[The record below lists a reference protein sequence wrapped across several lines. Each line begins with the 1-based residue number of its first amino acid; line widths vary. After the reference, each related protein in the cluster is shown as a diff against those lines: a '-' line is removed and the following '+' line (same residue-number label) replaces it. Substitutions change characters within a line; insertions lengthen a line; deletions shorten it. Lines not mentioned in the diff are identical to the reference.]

1 MGGPGYPEKARG
13 MAESPLNRLIRRLE
27 VDTAPLSDAEKES
40 ILCLPLS
47 IKELRADQDIVREGD
62 RPNQC
67 CVVIEGFQ
75 CRYKMLAD
83 GERQIMSFHV
93 PGDVPDLQSVF
104 LSTMDH
110 SLGTLTP
117 NRVAFIPHEPL
128 RDLIRQQPGI
138 AERLWRETL
147 IDASVFRE
155 WIANVGSRDAY
166 TRIAHIICEL
176 FVRLRAVGL
185 ANGMKFDFPITQTE
199 IADATGL
206 STVHVNRSIQ
216 QLRADG
222 LITLERGMCHIPD
235 FDALKQAGMFESGYL
250 HMRGGEAA

>member
-1 MGGPGYPEKARG
+1 M
-13 MAESPLNRLIRRLE
+13 
-27 VDTAPLSDAEKES
+27 
-40 ILCLPLS
+40 
-47 IKELRADQDIVREGD
+47 REGD

>member
-1 MGGPGYPEKARG
+1 

>member
-1 MGGPGYPEKARG
+1 

-27 VDTAPLSDAEKES
+27 VDTAPFSDAEKES

-104 LSTMDH
+104 LSTIDH